1 MPEVVFVPEAN
12 SERLPEPGD
21 WCFVVADGAVLL
33 AQTGNAEPVHVIPRF
48 ADLSIGADDC
58 AAVNFIG
65 SFGDSAVFALS
76 SPALSPAHLAP
87 VALRTAYGILGD
99 RLWAIAS
106 RAAQVTEWDSNHRY
120 CGRCA
125 SLTVKLRT
133 ELGRQCP
140 ECGLIAFPRIS
151 PATITLIERGDQVL
165 LAHGAHHTTGM
176 YALIA
181 GFVEAGETLE
191 ECVSREIREEIGIEV
206 DEIRYFASQSWPFP
220 HSIMLGFNARYRSG
234 EITVN
239 PDEITD
245 ARWFSVDELPMIP
258 MRMSIARRLIDDYAA
273 RHGRDPDTL

>member
-1 MPEVVFVPEAN
+1 MGPFSSPNQGTLSPFIQSPNLPICGSGRTTARPSISLAHGVIRRSLPFRRQ
-12 SERLPEPGD
+12 RLPRIIWVP
-21 WCFVVADGAVLL
+21 C
-33 AQTGNAEPVHVIPRF
+33 
-48 ADLSIGADDC
+48 
-58 AAVNFIG
+58 
-65 SFGDSAVFALS
+65 
-76 SPALSPAHLAP
+76 
-87 VALRTAYGILGD
+87 ALRTAYGVLGD

-106 RAAQVTEWDSNHRY
+106 RAAQVTEWDSNHRF

-125 SLTVKLRT
+125 KPTVKLRT

-140 ECGLIAFPRIS
+140 ACGLIAFPRIS

-165 LAHGAHHTTGM
+165 LAHGAHHATGM

-191 ECVSREIREEIGIEV
+191 ECVSREVREEIGIEV
-206 DEIRYFASQSWPFP
+206 DQIRYFASQSWPFP
-220 HSIMLGFNARYRSG
+220 HSIMLGFNARYKSG

-239 PDEITD
+239 PEEITD
-245 ARWFSVDELPMIP
+245 ARWFSVDDLPMIP